1 MELRLA
7 VFTVEPYLLTPEELA
22 PELARL
28 GYDGVEWRITTLPES
43 IPDNR
48 NYWNGNVC
56 TFDIGDIANQAPRLK
71 ALSDQHGLALPSLGT
86 YLDCADLASIDACCA
101 AATSLGVP
109 MLRVGLPRFDHAQP
123 YEAGFAAAVEA
134 WEPVVDLARK
144 HRLRILAEM
153 HHGALIPSASATARF
168 LRHWSPEE
176 VGAIYDPGNM
186 VHEGWEHPDLAIGTL
201 GPYLAHVHVK
211 NARWLH
217 AGEDRGAARWKSEM
231 CRLREGQVCW
241 PDVLT
246 ALHKAGYDGW
256 FSTEDFGW
264 GETLEKLS
272 DNLAA
277 LREWA
282 AAVG

>member
-7 VFTVEPYLLTPEELA
+7 VFTVETYLLTPEELA

-28 GYDGVEWRITTLPES
+28 GFDGVEWRITTLPES

-56 TFDIGDIANQAPRLK
+56 TFDITDLENQAPRLQ

-86 YLDCADLASIDACCA
+86 YLDCADLASIEACCRA
-101 AATSLGVP
+101 AKSLGIP
-109 MLRVGLPRFDHAQP
+109 MFRVGLPRFDHTVP

-144 HRLRILAEM
+144 YQIKVLAEM
-153 HHGALIPSASATARF
+153 HHGALIPSASAAARF

-176 VGAIYDPGNM
+176 VGGIYDPGNM
-186 VHEGWEHPDLAIGTL
+186 VHEGWEHPDLAIGTM
-201 GPYLAHVHVK
+201 GPYLAHVHIK
-211 NARWLH
+211 NARWVL
-217 AGEDRGAARWKSEM
+217 AGEDHGRAKWKGEM

-241 PDVLT
+241 PEVFA
-246 ALHKAGYDGW
+246 ALHRAGYDGW
-256 FSTEDFGW
+256 FSTEDFGQ
-264 GETLEKLS
+264 GDTIEKLT

-282 AAVG
+282 AAIG